1 MPTPEELQNDVSYR
15 PIDNQNLNAQAVYN
29 PNRKKTAD
37 ELLQEL
43 YKKNIPE
50 PTFDQDKADRL
61 QRMGRINQLGRSINV
76 LGDIF
81 GTAIGANTRRRHP
94 DTTAPALYQSYQAN
108 LDKYKAEKDANLL
121 RDYDKD
127 RQDIIT
133 GISRADRQED
143 IDIAQKRFDAQQRY
157 KEAQQKLEW
166 QKYLAGLTQ
175 KEREL
180 AIAQQNADS
189 NRIRANKAGAK
200 EKKNENDDKVIATKY
215 GTVTLTPDQASYIR
229 DNALKNSAVLEKRYP
244 NLYEASTSFDMQ
256 TGKMVN
262 QKKLSTRVK
271 DDDLIRAYLEM
282 QEEDK
287 RVSDTDNLFKSEQFK
302 QGEKAA
308 LDQRRKEKTVG
319 NPVQQAT
326 PNANKTSIYTF

>member
-1 MPTPEELQNDVSYR
+1 MPTPEELRNDVSYR
-15 PIDNQNLNAQAVYN
+15 PIDNQSLNAQAVYN

-61 QRMGRINQLGRSINV
+61 QRMGKINQLGRSINV

-81 GTAIGANTRRRHP
+81 GTAIGANTRRRQP
-94 DTTAPALYQSYQAN
+94 DATAPALYQSYQAN

-127 RQDIIT
+127 RQDILY
-133 GISRADRQED
+133 GISRADRQEG

-175 KEREL
+175 KERE
-180 AIAQQNADS
+180 AAE
-189 NRIRANKAGAK
+189 RARHNKATEGLAGERNNIQK
-200 EKKNENDDKVIATKY
+200 EKADKTKNKPFMVVGVNGRDVP
-215 GTVTLTPDQASYIR
+215 LTQGEYR
-229 DNALKNSAVLEKRYP
+229 ELLK
-244 NLYEASTSFDMQ
+244 EAESNKEWS
-256 TGKMVN
+256 
-262 QKKLSTRVK
+262 K
-271 DDDLIRAYLEM
+271 DD
-282 QEEDK
+282 
-287 RVSDTDNLFKSEQFK
+287 FKTMMAPYQNTPIE
-302 QGEKAA
+302 GEKNIVQRFYAWKKEQEA
-308 LDQRRKEKTVG
+308 LTKNREQKAS
-319 NPVQQAT
+319 QQPKQSAIDYS
-326 PNANKTSIYTF
+326 KLVY